1 MRDRSNPLL
10 DGPIPGQSLTTEPGN
25 RPWENPPKLT
35 TVEEAAEFYIKR
47 LADPEMTN
55 RLMDIVEETQ
65 VPISV
70 LSDVITMGGV
80 MQGLHT
86 SDMSIL
92 VAPIVITFIK
102 GTAEHMGIEY
112 KLGNEKENVVNPELL
127 RSVINELQDEE
138 PAIAMTVSDALGM
151 TDSPAEEETVEEEKP
166 TKGLMERPSEA
177 EAA

>member
-25 RPWENPPKLT
+25 RPWENPPKYS
-35 TVEEAAEFYIKR
+35 TVEETAEFYVKR
-47 LADPEMTN
+47 LADPAMTN
-55 RLMDIVEETQ
+55 RLMDIIEETQ
-65 VPISV
+65 IPISV

-80 MQGLHT
+80 MQGLHS

-92 VAPIVITFIK
+92 VAPIIIAFIK

-138 PAIAMTVSDALGM
+138 PVIAMSVSDAFGM
-151 TDSPAEEETVEEEKP
+151 NDIPADEVTKEEKP

>member
-25 RPWENPPKLT
+25 RPWENPPKLVT
-35 TVEEAAEFYIKR
+35 LEETAEFYVKR
-47 LADPEMTN
+47 LADPKMAN
-55 RLMDIVEETQ
+55 RLMDILEENT

-86 SDMSIL
+86 SDMSVL
-92 VAPIVITFIK
+92 VAPIIITFIK
-102 GTAEHMGIEY
+102 GTADHMGIDY
-112 KLGNEKENVVNPELL
+112 KIGDESENRVNPELL
-127 RSVINELQDEE
+127 RSVINEMQNED
-138 PAIAMTVSDALGM
+138 PAIALSVEDAFGM
-151 TDSPAEEETVEEEKP
+151 NAEPEEPEEPEEQP
-166 TKGLMERPSEA
+166 SMGLMEKPSKA